1 MKEKEIGYISNYFGN
16 IEVAIIEMTKGT
28 LEAGDTV
35 HFKGKTTDFTTTVSS
50 MQIEHEQVEKV
61 KKNDRARLTI
71 KKTDKNHF
79 TEIFELA
86 APNKEYETYI
96 HNYWTKK

>member
-1 MKEKEIGYISNYFGN
+1 MVQKNV
-16 IEVAIIEMTKGT
+16 EVAIIEMTKGT

-61 KKNDRARLTI
+61 KKNDSLGLKVSEKVR
-71 KKTDKNHF
+71 KTDKVF
-79 TEIFELA
+79 KVID
-86 APNKEYETYI
+86 
-96 HNYWTKK
+96 

>member
-1 MKEKEIGYISNYFGN
+1 MKEQEIGYISNYFGN

-28 LEAGDTV
+28 LETGDTV

-61 KKNDRARLTI
+61 KKNDSLGLKVSEKVR
-71 KKTDKNHF
+71 KTDKVF
-79 TEIFELA
+79 KVID
-86 APNKEYETYI
+86 
-96 HNYWTKK
+96 

>member
-28 LEAGDTV
+28 LETGDTV

-50 MQIEHEQVEKV
+50 MQIEHEQVKKV
-61 KKNDRARLTI
+61 KKNDSLGLKVSEKVR
-71 KKTDKNHF
+71 KTDKVF
-79 TEIFELA
+79 KVID
-86 APNKEYETYI
+86 
-96 HNYWTKK
+96 

>member
-1 MKEKEIGYISNYFGN
+1 MKEQEIGYISNYFGN

-61 KKNDRARLTI
+61 KKNDSLGLKVSEKVR
-71 KKTDKNHF
+71 KTDKVF
-79 TEIFELA
+79 KVID
-86 APNKEYETYI
+86 
-96 HNYWTKK
+96 

>member
-1 MKEKEIGYISNYFGN
+1 MKEQEIGYISNYFGN

-28 LEAGDTV
+28 LEAGETV

-61 KKNDRARLTI
+61 KKNDSLGLKVSEKVR
-71 KKTDKNHF
+71 KTDKVF
-79 TEIFELA
+79 KVID
-86 APNKEYETYI
+86 
-96 HNYWTKK
+96 

>member
-28 LEAGDTV
+28 LETGDTV

-50 MQIEHEQVEKV
+50 MQIEHEQVDKV
-61 KKNDRARLTI
+61 KKNDSLGLKVSEKVR
-71 KKTDKNHF
+71 KTDKVF
-79 TEIFELA
+79 KVID
-86 APNKEYETYI
+86 
-96 HNYWTKK
+96 